1 MLRQDADTRREASD
15 RDLLYAIEELT
26 TVLGGMKGA
35 AMKLGQ
41 MLSIID
47 PGVLPRRTA
56 DQLRGSLASLRDR
69 APSLP
74 IEVMLPHLERELGRP
89 LHDVFAEFDETPVA
103 AASIGQVYRA
113 RLHDGRSVAVKVQY
127 PGIDAAV
134 RADLKNLAM
143 MLKLSKRV
151 LPTTAADDFLD
162 GLQMRFAEE
171 LDYLKEGRT
180 QHQLAERYRNHPTI
194 VIPDAILE
202 FTTRRVL
209 VSDFVE
215 GASFDHAL
223 TLDQAE
229 RDRIGEVAFRFLVGT
244 MYLDHELNGDPH
256 PGNILLLDDGRIAF
270 VDFGLYLPLDPDQ
283 VTFEAEA
290 LRAGMEMRGDDL
302 RAILLRQGILRETS
316 PVTAE
321 QALEYCYN
329 GAPWA
334 FIDEVVEVTPELAAG
349 ALMLMANPRSEQFER
364 MREET
369 LPADV
374 LFSRRTDFQTFGILG
389 QLRARANWHRI
400 YREWVYSTEPST
412 PEGEADRRWRVER
425 LAAVADRGTQ

>member
-1 MLRQDADTRREASD
+1 MMGQDADARREASD
-15 RDLLYAIEELT
+15 RDLLFAIEELT
-26 TVLGGMKGA
+26 AVLGGMKGA

-47 PGVLPRRTA
+47 PGVLPKRTA
-56 DQLRGSLASLRDR
+56 DQLRASLASLRDR

-74 IEVMLPHLERELGRP
+74 IDVMRPHLEREMGCP
-89 LHDVFAEFDETPVA
+89 VEKVFATFNETPIA

-113 RLHDGRSVAVKVQY
+113 TLHDGRDVAVKVQY

-143 MLKLSKRV
+143 MLKLSRKV
-151 LPTTAADDFLD
+151 LPTAAADDFLD
-162 GLQMRFAEE
+162 GLQKRFAEE
-171 LDYLKEGRT
+171 LDYVKEGRT
-180 QHQLAERYRNHPTI
+180 QHLLAERYRDHPVI
-194 VIPDAILE
+194 VIPDAIEEL
-202 FTTRRVL
+202 TTRRVL

-215 GASFDHAL
+215 GESFDHAL
-223 TLDQAE
+223 TFDQEE
-229 RDRIGEVAFRFLVGT
+229 RDRIGEVIFRFLVGT
-244 MYLDHELNGDPH
+244 MYLDDELNGDPH
-256 PGNILLLDDGRIAF
+256 PGNILLLEDGRVAF
-270 VDFGLYLPLDPDQ
+270 VDFGLYLPLDPSQ
-283 VTFEAEA
+283 VAFEASA
-290 LRAGMEMRGDDL
+290 LKMSMELRGDDL
-302 RAILLRQGILRETS
+302 RDSLLRQGILRENS

-321 QALEYCYN
+321 QVLEYFYN

-364 MREET
+364 MHQET
-369 LPADV
+369 LPADL

-400 YREWVYSTEPST
+400 YREWVYSEEPTT
-412 PEGEADRRWRVER
+412 PTGEADRRWRTDR
-425 LAAVADRGTQ
+425 LGAVTDGSAL